1 MAKRNRRTGEGG
13 IGNGAGRL
21 RLQLSTANLPGTL
34 FIVILMICACMFL
47 LSKGL
52 SSLKRAYAEDVS
64 AAPEHLAKPTGHKA
78 PETPLAPEPITD
90 ATPSRASKA
99 ATDYI
104 ILPRQNQP

>member
-1 MAKRNRRTGEGG
+1 MAKRNRRTGEG
-13 IGNGAGRL
+13 GNGAGRL

-52 SSLKRAYAEDVS
+52 SSLKRAYAEE
-64 AAPEHLAKPTGHKA
+64 AGARTEHLAKPAGHKV